1 MSAKLPDDLAQ
12 VCRVLLDDPLGATPL
27 ATADPRGGSL
37 VGIIDVRVSRSDDL
51 GPDGALGEFSDLT
64 RSYAGK
70 GVVPYTW

>member
-1 MSAKLPDDLAQ
+1 
-12 VCRVLLDDPLGATPL
+12 
-27 ATADPRGGSL
+27 L
-37 VGIIDVRVSRSDDL
+37 VGIIDVQVSRSDDL